1 MRYPRLILVLA
12 FLLSVTGLAIAKGPV
27 SGEIQAFIVSL
38 NDNGEEVIEQADEAE
53 PGHTMEFRIVFTN
66 NGDKDVRG
74 IQVVDPIPQNTRFVP
89 DSHQSD
95 VAAAF
100 EVSIDG
106 GESFELE
113 PVLRIETQA
122 DGTQQEVV
130 VPPEQ
135 YTHVRWLATEELPS
149 NGGQHQF
156 IYRVTV
162 D

>member
-1 MRYPRLILVLA
+1 MRYPSLLVVFVLVFSLAGLA
-12 FLLSVTGLAIAKGPV
+12 FANGPVTGH
-27 SGEIQAFIVSL
+27 IQAFIVSFD
-38 NDNGEEVIEQADEAE
+38 DNGDEIIKEAREAE
-53 PGHTMEFRIVFTN
+53 PGHVMEFRIVFTN
-66 NGDKDVRG
+66 NGADDVNG
-74 IQVVDPIPQNTRFVP
+74 VQVVDPIPQNTRFVA

-113 PVLRIETQA
+113 PIVRIETQP
-122 DGTQQEVV
+122 DGSQKEIV

-135 YTHVRWLATEELPS
+135 YTHVRWLAKEQLAS

>member
-1 MRYPRLILVLA
+1 MRYPPLFLCLMLFLSIAGLA
-12 FLLSVTGLAIAKGPV
+12 FANGPV
-27 SGEIQAFIVSL
+27 TGEIQAFIVSVD
-38 NDNGEEVIEQADEAE
+38 DNGHEVIKEALETE
-53 PGHTMEFRIVFTN
+53 PGHVMEFQIVFTN
-66 NGDKDVRG
+66 NGVDDVKG

-89 DSHQSD
+89 DSHKTD

-113 PVLRIETQA
+113 PVVRIETQP
-122 DGTQQEVV
+122 DGSQKEVV

-135 YTHVRWLATEELPS
+135 YTHVRWLAEDELTS
-149 NGGQHQF
+149 NGGQHKF
-156 IYRVTV
+156 VYRVTV

>member
-1 MRYPRLILVLA
+1 MRYPSLLIVLT
-12 FLLSVTGLAIAKGPV
+12 FLFSLAGLALANGPV
-27 SGEIQAFIVSL
+27 TGEIQAFIVSL
-38 NDNGEEVIEQADEAE
+38 DDDGKEIIEEAIETE

-66 NGDKDVRG
+66 NGSDGVRG
-74 IQVVDPIPQNTRFVP
+74 VQVVDPIPQNTRFVP

-113 PVLRIETQA
+113 PVVRIETQP
-122 DGTQQEVV
+122 DGSQKEVV

-135 YTHVRWLATEELPS
+135 YTHVRWLAKEELSS
-149 NGGQHQF
+149 NGGQHKF

>member
-1 MRYPRLILVLA
+1 MRYRPLLLVLVFMFSLA
-12 FLLSVTGLAIAKGPV
+12 GLALANGPV
-27 SGEIQAFIVSL
+27 TGEIQAFIVSV
-38 NDNGEEVIEQADEAE
+38 DDDGEEIIKKARETE
-53 PGHTMEFRIVFTN
+53 PGHVMEFRIVFTN
-66 NGDKDVRG
+66 NGADDVKG

-95 VAAAF
+95 VTAAF

-113 PVLRIETQA
+113 PVVRIETQP
-122 DGTQQEVV
+122 DGSQKEVV
-130 VPPEQ
+130 VSPEQ
-135 YTHVRWLATEELPS
+135 YTHVRWLAAEELAS

-156 IYRVTV
+156 VYRVTV